1 MKDIKQ
7 LTPVYKNDT
16 YRDFRDL
23 LNKSAEKFAD
33 SDAFIIKHKKG
44 RKEVSYEHVSF
55 NRFRDDVNGLGQ
67 GLLDEFGVGKRY
79 AIIGKNRYE
88 WLLSYFAVLGGL
100 GICIPLDKG
109 LPYEELE
116 SSLVRSYADV
126 LIYDPAHQEQVD
138 KLREEGRTQVKS
150 FICMEEN
157 DKTEVN
163 VDRSSKTELYLQD
176 YMAEGREALIAEG
189 EDTADREQACALRY
203 TELCVDPEKID
214 ILLFTS
220 GTTSMAKA
228 VMLSQRNIM
237 SNLEAIEKVIDI
249 EPTDVSMAFLPYHH
263 TFGATGQFAMI
274 AGGAAST
281 YCDGLKYLQKNLVEY
296 KVSVFFCVPLLIESI
311 YKKVMATVK
320 KEGKEKKAALGMK
333 LTGVLKKLGIDIRRK
348 VFAEVLDKLG
358 GNIRLVISGASAIDP
373 EALAG
378 FKAFGIEA
386 IQGYGMTESSPVICA
401 ENIYENKIGSIGRP
415 LPGIDVEIF
424 EPNDEGV
431 GELIARGP
439 NVMAG
444 YFENE
449 EETAKTLA
457 GGWLHTGDLA
467 YVDKDGY
474 IFICGRKK
482 NVIVLKNGKN
492 VYPEELE
499 VLISNLPYVE
509 ECMVF
514 GQPRN
519 HDGDHK
525 DLAICAKIVYN
536 AAWMKENLSREANV
550 SDSAGETDLDTAK
563 IEAYVKADIDKINET
578 LPTYKQMLRVVVTDQ
593 EMIKTTTG
601 KVKRYEE
608 AKKM

>member
-23 LNKSAEKFAD
+23 LNKAAEKYAD

-55 NRFRDDVNGLGQ
+55 NRFRDDVNALGQ
-67 GLLDEFGVGKRY
+67 ELLNEFGVGKRY

-116 SSLVRSYADV
+116 SSLARSYADV

-138 KLREEGRTQVKS
+138 RLKVEGKTKVSS
-150 FICMEEN
+150 FICMDEIPM
-157 DKTEVN
+157 TEGN
-163 VDRSSKTELYLQD
+163 
-176 YMAEGREALIAEG
+176 REKSAAAG
-189 EDTADREQACALRY
+189 EEQACALRY
-203 TELCVDPEKID
+203 TDLCIDPEKID

-228 VMLSQRNIM
+228 VMLNQRNIM

-296 KVSVFFCVPLLIESI
+296 KVSVFFCVPLLIESV

-320 KEGKEKKAALGMK
+320 KEGKEKKVAFGMK
-333 LTGVLKKLGIDIRRK
+333 LTKLLMKFGIDVRRK
-348 VFAEVLDKLG
+348 IFGEILEKLG

-401 ENIYENKIGSIGRP
+401 ENIYENRIGSIGRP
-415 LPGIDVEIF
+415 LPGIDVKIF
-424 EPNDEGV
+424 EPNEEGI

-449 EETAKTLA
+449 EETAKTLVD
-457 GGWLHTGDLA
+457 GWLHTGDLA

-525 DLAICAKIVYN
+525 DLAICAKIVYK
-536 AAWMKENLSREANV
+536 ADWMKENLGQEAGV
-550 SDSAGETDLDTAK
+550 SGPGGETGLDVAT

>member
-7 LTPVYKNDT
+7 LTQVYTNDT

-23 LNKSAEKFAD
+23 LKKSAEKYAD
-33 SDAFIIKHKKG
+33 SDAFIVKHKKG
-44 RKEVSYEHVSF
+44 RKEVSYEHISF
-55 NRFRDDVNGLGQ
+55 NRFKDDVNALGE
-67 GLLDEFGVGKRY
+67 GLLAQFGIGKRY

-88 WLLSYFAVLGGL
+88 WLLGYFAVLGGL
-100 GICIPLDKG
+100 GICVPLDKG

-116 SSLVRSYADV
+116 SSLARSYADV
-126 LIYDPAHQEQVD
+126 LIYDPAHQDQID
-138 KLREEGRTQVKS
+138 RLKAEGKTNVS
-150 FICMEEN
+150 AYICMDCDDAAPDCCEADALCIANYIE
-157 DKTEVN
+157 K
-163 VDRSSKTELYLQD
+163 
-176 YMAEGREALIAEG
+176 GREALNAG
-189 EDTADREQACALRY
+189 GTGYADLA
-203 TELCVDPEKID
+203 VDPEKID

-249 EPTDVSMAFLPYHH
+249 KPTDVSMAFLPYHH

-296 KVSVFFCVPLLIESI
+296 KVSVFFCVPLLIESV

-320 KEGKEKKAALGMK
+320 KEGKEKTVAFGMK
-333 LTGVLKKLGIDIRRK
+333 LTKVLMKFGIDIRRK
-348 VFAEVLDKLG
+348 IFSEVLEKLG
-358 GNIRLVISGASAIDP
+358 GSIRLVISGASAIDP

-415 LPGIDVEIF
+415 LPGIDVKIF
-424 EPNDEGV
+424 EPNEEGV

-444 YFENE
+444 YYENE
-449 EETAKTLA
+449 EETAKTLVD
-457 GGWLHTGDLA
+457 GWLHTGDLA

-499 VLISNLPYVE
+499 VLINNLPYVE

-525 DLAICAKIVYN
+525 DLAICAKIVYKPE
-536 AAWMKENLSREANV
+536 WMK
-550 SDSAGETDLDTAK
+550 DAGVETAQ
-563 IEAYVKADIDKINET
+563 IEALVKADIDKINET
-578 LPTYKQMLRVVVTDQ
+578 LPTYKQMLRVIVTDQ

-608 AKKM
+608 AKGL

>member
-1 MKDIKQ
+1 MKHIKQ
-7 LTPVYKNDT
+7 LTPVYQNDT
-16 YRDFRDL
+16 YRDFREL
-23 LNKSAEKFAD
+23 LNKAAEKFPER
-33 SDAFIIKHKKG
+33 DAFVVKHKVG
-44 RKEVSYEHVSF
+44 RKEVEYEHISF
-55 NRFRDDVNGLGQ
+55 LRFRDDVNALGQ
-67 GLLDEFGVGKRY
+67 GLLDEFGRGKRY
-79 AIIGKNRYE
+79 AVIGKNRYE
-88 WLLSYFAVLGGL
+88 WMVSYFAVLGGL
-100 GICIPLDKG
+100 GICVPLDKG

-116 SSLVRSYADV
+116 SSLARSYADV
-126 LIYDPAHQEQVD
+126 LIYDPAHQDQVD
-138 KLREEGRTQVKS
+138 KLKAEGKTKVS
-150 FICMEEN
+150 AYICM
-157 DKTEVN
+157 D
-163 VDRSSKTELYLQD
+163 ELAD
-176 YMAEGREALIAEG
+176 HMARGREAKNAGGG
-189 EDTADREQACALRY
+189 ETAACEDACALRY
-203 TELCVDPEKID
+203 ADLCIDPEGID

-249 EPTDVSMAFLPYHH
+249 EPGDINMAFLPYHH

-274 AGGAAST
+274 AGGATTA

-311 YKKVMATVK
+311 YKRVMTTVK
-320 KEGKEKKAALGMK
+320 KEGKEKKVLLGMK
-333 LTGVLKKLGIDIRRK
+333 LTRVLKKLGIDIRRK
-348 VFAEVLDKLG
+348 VFAEVLEKLG
-358 GNIRLVISGASAIDP
+358 GNIRLVISGAAAIDP

-386 IQGYGMTESSPVICA
+386 IQGYGMTEASLVICA
-401 ENIYENKIGSIGRP
+401 ENLFEYKLGSIGRS
-415 LPGIDVEIF
+415 LPGVDVAIF
-424 EPNDEGV
+424 EPNEEGV

-444 YFENE
+444 YSENE
-449 EETAKTLA
+449 EETAKTLVD
-457 GGWLHTGDLA
+457 GWLHTGDLA
-467 YVDKDGY
+467 YVDKDGFV
-474 IFICGRKK
+474 FICGRKK

-499 VLISNLPYVE
+499 VLINNLPYVD

-525 DLAICAKIVYN
+525 DLAICAKVVYN
-536 AAWMKENLSREANV
+536 AAWMKENDV
-550 SDSAGETDLDTAK
+550 AK
-563 IEAYVKADIDKINET
+563 EQIEAFIKADIEKINET
-578 LPTYKQMLRVVVTDQ
+578 LPTYKQMLRVVVTDR

-608 AKKM
+608 VKGL